1 MLEES
6 NYSFALFGGEVV
18 AAAKY
23 TASLFYRSVP
33 INGYD
38 IRCLLVRFFGVAA
51 WCKAFLP

>member
-6 NYSFALFGGEVV
+6 NYSFALFLDEVV

-38 IRCLLVRFFGVAA
+38 IRCLQVRFFGACRLVQL
-51 WCKAFLP
+51 FLP